1 MAGGYEAKNVVT
13 MEEAIMNDLNVAS
26 GKIVK
31 SSKNVALKAEDIA
44 AKFEKAVE
52 EELEHLIEEMRLA
65 Y

>member
-1 MAGGYEAKNVVT
+1 VAEMPASIEDL
-13 MEEAIMNDLNVAS
+13 EEAIINDFNVAS